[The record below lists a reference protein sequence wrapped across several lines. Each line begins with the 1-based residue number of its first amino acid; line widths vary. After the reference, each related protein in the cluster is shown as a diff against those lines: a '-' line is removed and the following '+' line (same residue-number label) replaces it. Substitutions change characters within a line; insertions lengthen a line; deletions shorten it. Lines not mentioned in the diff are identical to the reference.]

1 MGEPLTEGNVLNL
14 TGAELDQL
22 STESCPS
29 PSSSASSPTA
39 PTCSAK
45 SENIQLNLGRKL
57 NGERFD
63 YGKGS
68 LAGLYTA
75 YVLGWT
81 SHAAIITNAHSL
93 LAT

>member
-29 PSSSASSPTA
+29 PSSSASRRPHQRAQPSP
-39 PTCSAK
+39 
-45 SENIQLNLGRKL
+45 NIQLNLGRKL

-75 YVLGWT
+75 YVLGRT